1 MRQKTTEAGKLLFEK
16 GKVKNMKKLDKTK
29 AEIRKL
35 KKYAWFKP
43 LGCLLL
49 VIIILFLI
57 LGSTAIAK
65 ISAKRMTS
73 ATFNQKM
80 DKTASG
86 TEFIYE
92 YDDGI
97 SALFALIGNLTDE
110 ELGALAEILGMSME
124 ELLELI
130 NSGDIES
137 LFTILKNL
145 TDEEL
150 RALAEI
156 LEISMEELLN
166 LINSY
171 NTNTGNQ
178 AAVMLKSLYNTEN
191 SENVNNSEN
200 IENNSFYQGDA
211 GTLEQMEKNI
221 LNSVLS
227 KIENNYSETVDGATG
242 ATGAAGER
250 GATGATGAA
259 GKRGATGAA
268 GAAGKDGVAGT
279 DGEDGADGKTTYIA
293 YCDDLS
299 GTGFSLTPTETS
311 KYIGT
316 CITDESTQPWEFSAY
331 SNWQNYRTYVITTST
346 DENGVTT
353 IHIN

>member
-1 MRQKTTEAGKLLFEK
+1 
-16 GKVKNMKKLDKTK
+16 MKKVDKTK

-43 LGCLLL
+43 LCYLLL
-49 VIIILFLI
+49 IIIIIFLI
-57 LGSTAIAK
+57 LGSTAVAK
-65 ISAKRMTS
+65 ISTKRMV
-73 ATFNQKM
+73 AETFNQNM
-80 DKTASG
+80 EKTASG

-92 YDDGI
+92 YDDGR
-97 SALFALIGNLTDE
+97 SALLALLRNMTDE
-110 ELGALAEILGMSME
+110 ELMSLAEMLGMSAE
-124 ELLELI
+124 ELLEMI

-137 LFTILKNL
+137 LFSILNNM

-150 RALAEI
+150 RSLAET
-156 LEISMEELLN
+156 LGVSFEELREI
-166 LINSY
+166 INSY
-171 NTNTGNQ
+171 NENTANQ
-178 AAVMLKSLYNTEN
+178 VAVTLKNLYNTEN
-191 SENVNNSEN
+191 SENISNSDN
-200 IENNSFYQGDA
+200 IEDNSFYQGDA

-227 KIENNYSETVDGATG
+227 KMENNYSETVDGATG
-242 ATGAAGER
+242 PAGKTGAAGPA
-250 GATGATGAA
+250 GKTGATGAA
-259 GKRGATGAA
+259 GKTGAA
-268 GAAGKDGVAGT
+268 GPAGKDGVAGI
-279 DGEDGADGKTTYIA
+279 DGEDGVDGKTTYIA

-299 GTGFSLTPTETS
+299 GVGFSLTPTETS

-353 IHIN
+353 MHIN